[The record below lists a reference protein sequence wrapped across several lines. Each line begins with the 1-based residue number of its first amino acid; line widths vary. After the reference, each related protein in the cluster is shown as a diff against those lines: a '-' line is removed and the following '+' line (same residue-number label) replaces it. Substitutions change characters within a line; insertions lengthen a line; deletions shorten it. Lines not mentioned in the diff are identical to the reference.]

1 MKTVTAS
8 EANRSFSKLLGEVRK
23 GATIDITSH
32 GAIVARIVPAASVDE
47 AERRRTME
55 DAREALFE
63 RLRTQPPSDIRWRFN
78 RDELYDDEG

>member
-1 MKTVTAS
+1 
-8 EANRSFSKLLGEVRK
+8 
-23 GATIDITSH
+23 
-32 GAIVARIVPAASVDE
+32 
-47 AERRRTME
+47 ME